1 VQRFLPSGESA
12 VPDHDHEHGRPDEWA
27 EVHQLKH
34 IVAELKEINS
44 HLSCICKALQP
55 TPATD
60 FRLVQQGDSTM
71 AITGVQVG
79 SSAAFQ
85 IFLVPANAASL
96 QSGPV
101 ATSDDPNVSISP
113 NTNDPTNP
121 FMIVCTVATG
131 DTNASF
137 NLKVDGVN
145 SVGAPITHTFV
156 IPILQAPPPAAVD
169 FDLDQLAV
177 SPLK

>member
-1 VQRFLPSGESA
+1 
-12 VPDHDHEHGRPDEWA
+12 
-27 EVHQLKH
+27 
-34 IVAELKEINS
+34 
-44 HLSCICKALQP
+44 
-55 TPATD
+55 
-60 FRLVQQGDSTM
+60 M
-71 AITGVQVG
+71 AITGVQAG

-85 IFLVPANAASL
+85 ILLVPANAAAL

-131 DTNASF
+131 DTNTSF

-145 SVGAPITHTFV
+145 SAGAAITHTFV

-177 SPLK
+177 APLK